1 MKNAWFAIPAIA
13 LSMGLASPAFAQD
26 KISNFDDFFKVAD
39 TNKDGMLNRAEFVDA
54 AGKRFDE
61 MIAKMKQ
68 MPADESKMLMKGDM
82 MTKRG
87 VKTFLDT
94 WDIYKGA

>member
-1 MKNAWFAIPAIA
+1 MKNAWLAVPAMA
-13 LSMGLASPAFAQD
+13 LCMGFASPAFAQE
-26 KISNFDDFFKVAD
+26 KISNFEDFYKMAD
-39 TNKDGMLNRAEFVDA
+39 TNKDGMVSRAEFVDA
-54 AGKRFDE
+54 AGKSYDA
-61 MIAKMKQ
+61 MIAKMRQ
-68 MPADESKMLMKGDM
+68 MPADESKMLMKGDL

>member
-1 MKNAWFAIPAIA
+1 MKKAWLAIPILA

-26 KISNFDDFFKVAD
+26 KTSNFEDFYKTAD
-39 TNKDGMLNRAEFVDA
+39 TNNDGMVSRAEFLNA
-54 AGKRFDE
+54 AGKSYDA
-61 MIAKMKQ
+61 MMGKMAK
-68 MPADESKMLMKGDM
+68 MPADESKMLMKGDL

-87 VKTFLDT
+87 FKTFIDT